1 MFRLSGLAF
10 ILVIVL
16 PASAGAA
23 VWHMRP
29 AESTIT
35 ITATQQ
41 GASFT
46 AQFKKFDTEI
56 KFDPKDLAHSSVTA
70 TIDTGS
76 FDSQS
81 SDRDPEVKSSDWFDI
96 AKFPV
101 AKFQTKSF
109 KDLGGGKYQ
118 AVADLTIRD
127 VTKEVVLPFSL
138 AIKGNVAKMTGS
150 LSLLRTDYGVG
161 QGQWS
166 STDWVG
172 GGVKVNVALTAD
184 EAN

>member
-1 MFRLSGLAF
+1 MFRLISVSFVLA
-10 ILVIVL
+10 LAL
-16 PASAGAA
+16 PVGAMAA
-23 VWHMRP
+23 VWNMRP
-29 AESTIT
+29 AESRIT

-41 GASFT
+41 GANFT
-46 AQFKKFDTEI
+46 GQFKKFDTEI
-56 KFDPKDLAHSSVTA
+56 KFDPKDLAQSSVTA

-81 SDRDPEVKSSDWFDI
+81 SDRDSEVKSSDWFDI

-118 AVADLTIRD
+118 AVADLTIRNM
-127 VTKEVVLPFSL
+127 TKEVVLPFTL
-138 AIKGNVAKMTGS
+138 AINGKVAKMTGS

-161 QGQWS
+161 QGQWT

-172 GGVKVNVALTAD
+172 GDVKVDIALTAD
-184 EAN
+184 QAD